1 MPSIIHLL
9 SQPLSN
15 FLDRINWI
23 SHFDRSF
30 EHPLH
35 RILSSQEDIYIYE
48 ARAARGQGSPPVR
61 SSSATA
67 TLRDIP
73 LCTYPVAL
81 LRDSLIA
88 RRVRADA
95 NHSPRPAKVT
105 LSARKIKES
114 RGATLAASLAYSL
127 ALSRAT
133 YGPLVISLRRD

>member
-30 EHPLH
+30 EHPLLP
-35 RILSSQEDIYIYE
+35 RGYIYIYE

>member
-23 SHFDRSF
+23 SHFDRSSSPS
-30 EHPLH
+30 HPLLP
-35 RILSSQEDIYIYE
+35 RGYIYE